1 MEFFRQRTERF
12 REELPRFNADRR
24 FTGMGNEYRTAD
36 ADDITEI
43 EELKQVVR
51 FFSKDV
57 FTEIELNFTAQIT
70 KDAESRLTVAA
81 NGHQT
86 AGRH

>member
-1 MEFFRQRTERF
+1 
-12 REELPRFNADRR
+12 
-24 FTGMGNEYRTAD
+24 MGNEYRTAD

-57 FTEIELNFTAQIT
+57 FTEIELDFTAQIT

-86 AGRH
+86 AGDTDDGFIFF